1 MHHSIRHGRRPLAWL
16 LLAALAACNGGGG
29 DSGSAYQAEIRRT
42 GMGIPHIKAESWSGA
57 GFGLG
62 YAQAE
67 DNLCTM
73 ADSFLTYRGER
84 ARYFGAE
91 ALAVYDSTIEQ
102 PRNIDSDFFHR
113 HVISDQVLE
122 ALRQAQPDSVRGL
135 MAGFAAGYNRYLA
148 QLRAGGTAHAAC
160 RDAAWVQPI
169 TEQDLWRRAY
179 QAGLA
184 GGYSNFLAAIA
195 NATPPA
201 APIAA
206 APAAL
211 RGETLAIATPRL
223 QVGGTTGIGSNMYGF
238 GSAVTG
244 SDGPVLFGNPHWYW
258 TGPDRFYQA
267 QITIPGQL
275 DVSGVSFLGV
285 PVIQIGFNEN
295 VAWSHTVSTA
305 RRFGFFQLTLAPG
318 DATSYLR
325 DGAAVKMQATPIT
338 VQVRQDSGTVVPVT
352 RTLYK
357 TELGPLV
364 NLALLN
370 PQLAWSSST
379 AFVIR
384 DINERNFRML
394 RNWLRWSQAGSL
406 DAFADI
412 QREESAIPWVNTV
425 AVGRGNNNAWY
436 ADIGTVPNVPPQQLA
451 ACTTPIGQA
460 MAAALPNTPFLDG
473 SRSACDWQND
483 ADSKQAGAIGTSR
496 MPSLLRADYVGNMND
511 SYWLTNARAPLT
523 GFPAIFGPAGTQA
536 QSLRTRLGHSMALAR
551 LDGTD
556 GYAGK
561 QASSEIVRQMVLNS
575 RVFTAE
581 RFKTQALDLV
591 CAQPQI
597 SVAADALTGDSFS
610 PPRAVDVGA
619 ACTVLRAWDNTG
631 NADARGS
638 HVWDEFW
645 NRIKLPAAQLYA
657 VPFDA
662 ADPLNTPRDLRATA
676 AAALQQAFGAAVLRV
691 QQSGFALD
699 APRSQV
705 LFSTRG
711 GQRVGLYGGC
721 GEVGYFTITCSRFR
735 IDEGGYA
742 MDGPAHGN
750 SYMQVVNFP
759 VGAGVQAY
767 TFLTFSLSDDPASAH
782 FGDYTRRYAAKQWL
796 RVPFR
801 EAEITGDA
809 DYRTVRVKE

>member
-1 MHHSIRHGRRPLAWL
+1 
-16 LLAALAACNGGGG
+16 
-29 DSGSAYQAEIRRT
+29 
-42 GMGIPHIKAESWSGA
+42 
-57 GFGLG
+57 
-62 YAQAE
+62 
-67 DNLCTM
+67 
-73 ADSFLTYRGER
+73 
-84 ARYFGAE
+84 
-91 ALAVYDSTIEQ
+91 
-102 PRNIDSDFFHR
+102 
-113 HVISDQVLE
+113 
-122 ALRQAQPDSVRGL
+122 
-135 MAGFAAGYNRYLA
+135 
-148 QLRAGGTAHAAC
+148 
-160 RDAAWVQPI
+160 
-169 TEQDLWRRAY
+169 
-179 QAGLA
+179 
-184 GGYSNFLAAIA
+184 
-195 NATPPA
+195 
-201 APIAA
+201 
-206 APAAL
+206 
-211 RGETLAIATPRL
+211 
-223 QVGGTTGIGSNMYGF
+223 
-238 GSAVTG
+238 
-244 SDGPVLFGNPHWYW
+244 
-258 TGPDRFYQA
+258 
-267 QITIPGQL
+267 
-275 DVSGVSFLGV
+275 
-285 PVIQIGFNEN
+285 
-295 VAWSHTVSTA
+295 
-305 RRFGFFQLTLAPG
+305 
-318 DATSYLR
+318 
-325 DGAAVKMQATPIT
+325 
-338 VQVRQDSGTVVPVT
+338 
-352 RTLYK
+352 
-357 TELGPLV
+357 
-364 NLALLN
+364 
-370 PQLAWSSST
+370 
-379 AFVIR
+379 
-384 DINERNFRML
+384 
-394 RNWLRWSQAGSL
+394 
-406 DAFADI
+406 
-412 QREESAIPWVNTV
+412 
-425 AVGRGNNNAWY
+425 
-436 ADIGTVPNVPPQQLA
+436 
-451 ACTTPIGQA
+451 
-460 MAAALPNTPFLDG
+460 
-473 SRSACDWQND
+473 
-483 ADSKQAGAIGTSR
+483 